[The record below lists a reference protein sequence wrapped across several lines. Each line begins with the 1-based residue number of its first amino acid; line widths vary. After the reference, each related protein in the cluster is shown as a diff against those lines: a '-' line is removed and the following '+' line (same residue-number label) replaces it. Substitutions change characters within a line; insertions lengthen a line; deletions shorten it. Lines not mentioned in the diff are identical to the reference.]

1 MSSIVVLFQNNAS
14 IICGA
19 QSKHNTSVH
28 RTFATLRPGDL
39 GVMEERVFFEGDG
52 SSVTSTK
59 IVINGNTYATRN
71 VGSVRIETKPASR
84 GLGIVLALVGL
95 FALFSTAP
103 VFGLMMLAAGVIIAM
118 VAKSRA
124 KLLLMAGGGESV
136 AIESPNVKFV
146 NNLHAAIVEA
156 ISVR

>member
-1 MSSIVVLFQNNAS
+1 
-14 IICGA
+14 
-19 QSKHNTSVH
+19 
-28 RTFATLRPGDL
+28 
-39 GVMEERVFFEGDG
+39 MEERVFFEGDG